1 MLEDLIPRLASLG
14 IGYILGTFLTAE
26 VVARHFAHTGA
37 ANLGDTGNPGM
48 ANIMASLGFVPGI
61 LTLVGDLAK
70 TLLSAILAWYF
81 FGKEG
86 WIVILYAG
94 LGTTLGHDFPFWRR
108 FRGGK
113 GVATTSLAIGLYH
126 FPLGLLANLLGMGTV
141 FATKYLC
148 IAGPVIPIC
157 FALAM
162 AWRGD
167 WEAFI
172 LSGILSLLSVFSHMG
187 SLRGIKKGTTKKT
200 DVLAAIQKKRKKA
213 E

>member
-1 MLEDLIPRLASLG
+1 MPEDLDLLPRLASLG
-14 IGYILGTFLTAE
+14 LGYILGCFLTAE
-26 VVARHFAHTGA
+26 IVARHYAHTGA

-61 LTLVGDLAK
+61 LTLAGDLAK
-70 TLLSAILAWYF
+70 TLLAAVLAWLF
-81 FGKEG
+81 FGKAG
-86 WIVILYAG
+86 WIVVLYAG
-94 LGTTLGHDFPFWRR
+94 LGATLGHDFPFWRG

-141 FATKYLC
+141 FATQYLC
-148 IAGPVIPIC
+148 IAGPVIPLC

-167 WEAFI
+167 WEALV
-172 LSGILSLLSVFSHMG
+172 LSVILSLLSVFSHLG
-187 SLRGIKKGTTKKT
+187 RLLGIKDGTTKKT
-200 DVLAAIQKKRKKA
+200 DVLGAIKKKRKK
-213 E
+213 